1 MIYIYK
7 YTLNTLIYDNYQSK
21 LSVSHLSISRMF
33 MAITLYHATIQPRS
47 VLAFN
52 ITGLHRSIRT
62 THHGPVLDPMTM
74 IISDREADGMQHSA
88 RGERS

>member
-33 MAITLYHATIQPRS
+33 VVIILYHAAMSTISVRPRLQDS
-47 VLAFN
+47 WPACIAV
-52 ITGLHRSIRT
+52 S
-62 THHGPVLDPMTM
+62 
-74 IISDREADGMQHSA
+74 
-88 RGERS
+88 